1 MKYHEAY
8 REGAKAWRN
17 EPCPY
22 PEWKL
27 GQRCAW
33 LAGYREARKRR

>member
-1 MKYHEAY
+1 MKHRKAY
-8 REGAKAWRN
+8 REGLQAYDG

-22 PEWKL
+22 PEWML

-33 LAGYREARKRR
+33 LAGYHEARNH